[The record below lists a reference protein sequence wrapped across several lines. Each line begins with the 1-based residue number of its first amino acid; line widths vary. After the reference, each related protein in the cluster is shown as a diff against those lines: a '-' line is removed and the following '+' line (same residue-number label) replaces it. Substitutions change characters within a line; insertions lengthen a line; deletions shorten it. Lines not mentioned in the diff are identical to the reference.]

1 MIMQRRVYE
10 GVPVI
15 IDDARVDP
23 ARMAKAWAKDEW
35 RTIRASMLSM
45 ASANQLGEKG
55 WYVLQTFAGCE
66 KGVERALAE
75 KGVMA
80 YLPLVPGGKRVV
92 RGRAIQCADKPA
104 MAGYVMVCVVP
115 SAAAFAGLVR
125 VRNVECIVGGA
136 EAPHRVSDETMRRFK
151 IMLGEFSEAE
161 AHAQEFAVKDWVRF
175 EEGPFT
181 GFSGRITKIRKM
193 VPVRGMKPIAV
204 EGRVDV
210 EIGGKVTSITTPLA
224 FLGKL

>member
-1 MIMQRRVYE
+1 MIMQRRIYQ

-15 IDDARVDP
+15 IDDARIDP
-23 ARMAKAWAKDEW
+23 VRLAKAWAKDEW
-35 RTIRASMLSM
+35 RTIRANMLSM
-45 ASANQLGEKG
+45 ASANQPGEKG

-66 KGVERALAE
+66 KSVERTLAD

-104 MAGYVMVCVVP
+104 MAGYVMVSVVP
-115 SAAAFAGLVR
+115 SAAAFAGLAR

-151 IMLGEFSEAE
+151 IMLGEWSEAE
-161 AHAQEFAVKDWVRF
+161 AHARDFAVKDWVRF

-181 GFSGRITKIRKM
+181 GFSGRVTKIRKM

-204 EGRVDV
+204 EGLV
-210 EIGGKVTSITTPLA
+210 EVETKGKVTTINTPLA
-224 FLGKL
+224 FLAKV